1 MEQTSGSGAG
11 LPLLVQRTI
20 AKQVGPRLLVLW
32 WSYVSFAGSNEEEN
46 WSGQVRAISVVLSI
60 QYKPNIST
68 DHLSPHLG
76 IIWPL
81 YLFRYGEVWLASWR
95 GEKVAVK
102 TFFTTEEVTNTNIY
116 LQYWYVTF
124 REDQLSYYHIA
135 GAQASWFRETEIYQT
150 VLMRHNNILGFIAA
164 DIKGSGGWTQVVLG
178 CCCWW
183 EWMLHFIRLSWF
195 AVNIQNISFWKSILC
210 VPFRFVGLPPPHFY
224 VKTFLQNCCLF

>member
-1 MEQTSGSGAG
+1 MPSSSKSLWSWPGGTLAELMEQTSGSGAG

-32 WSYVSFAGSNEEEN
+32 WSYISFAGSNEEEN

-81 YLFRYGEVWLASWR
+81 YLLRYGEVWLASWR

-124 REDQLSYYHIA
+124 REDQLSIINYHIIISLVLRRA
-135 GAQASWFRETEIYQT
+135 GSERRRST
-150 VLMRHNNILGFIAA
+150 RR
-164 DIKGSGGWTQVVLG
+164 
-178 CCCWW
+178 CWW
-183 EWMLHFIRLSWF
+183 GTTTSW
-195 AVNIQNISFWKSILC
+195 ASS
-210 VPFRFVGLPPPHFY
+210 PPTSRAAEAGLRS
-224 VKTFLQNCCLF
+224 C

>member
-46 WSGQVRAISVVLSI
+46 WSGKVRAISVVFSI
-60 QYKPNIST
+60 QYNPNIST
-68 DHLSPHLG
+68 DHLLPHLG

-81 YLFRYGEVWLASWR
+81 YLLRYGEVWLASWR

-124 REDQLSYYHIA
+124 REDQLSIINYHIIISLVPRRA
-135 GAQASWFRETEIYQT
+135 GSERRRST
-150 VLMRHNNILGFIAA
+150 RR
-164 DIKGSGGWTQVVLG
+164 
-178 CCCWW
+178 CWW
-183 EWMLHFIRLSWF
+183 GTTTSW
-195 AVNIQNISFWKSILC
+195 ASS
-210 VPFRFVGLPPPHFY
+210 PPTSRAAEDGLRS
-224 VKTFLQNCCLF
+224 C